1 MENANEKRKLEV
13 YRVDGSDPEHKIG
26 KYTLTPKSQAVVL
39 RVKQGGAMWQRPV
52 GVTVDDGEGE
62 YFLPIID
69 YTRIIQAGL
78 LAVSALLAFFY
89 FMSMFRKRKGARNE
103 Q

>member
-1 MENANEKRKLEV
+1 MENEGEKRKLEIS
-13 YRVDGSDPEHKIG
+13 RVDGSGPEHKIG

-78 LAVSALLAFFY
+78 LAASAFLAFFY
-89 FMSMFRKRKGARNE
+89 FMSMCRKGVRNE

>member
-1 MENANEKRKLEV
+1 VENESEKREIKV
-13 YRVDGSDPEHKIG
+13 FRVDGNGPEHKIG

-39 RVKQGGAMWQRPV
+39 RVKQGGAVWQRPV

-62 YFLPIID
+62 DFLAIID
-69 YTRIIQAGL
+69 YTRLIQAGL
-78 LAVSALLAFFY
+78 LAASAFLAFFY
-89 FMSMFRKRKGARNE
+89 FMSMFIKRKGARNE

>member
-1 MENANEKRKLEV
+1 METKTEKRKLEV
-13 YRVDGSDPEHKIG
+13 FRVDGSGPEHKIG
-26 KYTLTPKSQAVVL
+26 KYTLTPMSQAVML

-52 GVTVDDGEGE
+52 GVTVNDGEGE
-62 YFLPIID
+62 YFLPIVD

-78 LAVSALLAFFY
+78 LTASAFLAFFY
-89 FMSMFRKRKGARNE
+89 FMSMFRKRKEARNE

>member
-1 MENANEKRKLEV
+1 MENENEKRKLEV
-13 YRVDGSDPEHKIG
+13 YRVDGSGPEHKIG

-39 RVKQGGAMWQRPV
+39 RVKQGGAIWQRPV
-52 GVTVDDGEGE
+52 EVTVDDGERE

-78 LAVSALLAFFY
+78 LAVSAFLAFFY
-89 FMSMFRKRKGARNE
+89 FMSTFRKRKGARNE